1 MSRGG
6 WGKTEYT
13 TGRVG
18 LGWVDGIKKSLAIIF
33 QLTFATVRPW
43 QFKKSENIN
52 KIVINHF
59 ENEKKCGSAM
69 WGGLKSGL
77 RGRAMRTI
85 GRPCR
90 YSAFN
95 CAKGNKGYWLLT
107 STYTLSY
114 PYSIAFSISG

>member
-13 TGRVG
+13 TGRAG
-18 LGWVDGIKKSLAIIF
+18 SGWVDGIKKSLAIIF

-59 ENEKKCGSAM
+59 ENEKKM
-69 WGGLKSGL
+69 WVGYVGWFEIRVKRKSYENN
-77 RGRAMRTI
+77 RT
-85 GRPCR
+85 
-90 YSAFN
+90 
-95 CAKGNKGYWLLT
+95 
-107 STYTLSY
+107 TLSLLGIQLCQGQQGILAFDKY
-114 PYSIAFSISG
+114 IVISIAMYFWIKTQL